1 MPVSSTTQHVW
12 RYAPTSSRHWAPGKG
27 DAEVPNFACAAH
39 RIGSGCPYRTRCLSC
54 AEAFGGTLI
63 SWPFWS
69 RRRQLASLRAG
80 VDSWARAHE
89 RRSARAPPSISL
101 CLCRSAYRSLARS
114 SSRVHR
120 HQTRHATSRPSPS
133 RRGGEKLT
141 QKRASKRRPRTL
153 LHALA
158 RTVRPRLTRKSA
170 RATTRADDDGV
181 RRLRG
186 HRDGRP
192 QPARAHPPPAVLDPA
207 SRLRR
212 GLGVAPR
219 AQVARRAAPRAIR
232 EKDATAE

>member
-69 RRRQLASLRAG
+69 RRRQLASLRAP

-114 SSRVHR
+114 SSRVVS
-120 HQTRHATSRPSPS
+120 ASEEASPPLASPS
-133 RRGGEKLT
+133 RRGRRKAYAKKGIKT
-141 QKRASKRRPRTL
+141 PSTDAAARPCAHGASATHAQVRTSDDARRRRWRPTASRTS
-153 LHALA
+153 
-158 RTVRPRLTRKSA
+158 R
-170 RATTRADDDGV
+170 RATATRS
-181 RRLRG
+181 RSSSSC
-186 HRDGRP
+186 
-192 QPARAHPPPAVLDPA
+192 RA
-207 SRLRR
+207 
-212 GLGVAPR
+212 
-219 AQVARRAAPRAIR
+219 
-232 EKDATAE
+232 